1 VAFFASPTYAFNE
14 APMSRRIPFA
24 LAAFALALSL
34 VGSIGTQSQET
45 WPSRRVTAIVPFP
58 VGQGIDIMAH
68 AS

>member
-1 VAFFASPTYAFNE
+1 
-14 APMSRRIPFA
+14 MSRRIPFA